1 MVLVLLGPPG
11 SGKGTLSAKLKNE
24 LGYIHLSTG
33 DLFRKIMKSDSPL
46 GKKIN
51 EVIQSGKLVS
61 DDLTNEL
68 VKQELSSIQNKN
80 IVLDGYPRTVDQAK
94 YLDSI
99 TKVDKAVLIDVN
111 KDIIIK
117 RISGRRM
124 CPKCNSIY
132 NIYFMPP
139 KSENICDHDGTT
151 LIQRKDDNIDS
162 VTKRLEVY
170 ENQTKPLIDYY
181 NHRQILVK
189 FDGNGTQDQMFEAIK
204 KF

>member
-1 MVLVLLGPPG
+1 MVLVLLGAPG

-51 EVIQSGKLVS
+51 EIIQSGKLVS

-99 TKVDKAVLIDVN
+99 TKVDKAVLINVN
-111 KDIIIK
+111 NDIVIK

-139 KSENICDHDGTT
+139 KSENVCDHDGTT

-162 VTKRLEVY
+162 ITKRLEVY
-170 ENQTKPLIDYY
+170 EKQTKPLIDYY
-181 NHRQILVK
+181 KHRQILVE
-189 FDGNGTQDQMFEAIK
+189 FDGNNNQDQMFEAIK

>member
-1 MVLVLLGPPG
+1 MVLVLLGAPG

-68 VKQELSSIQNKN
+68 VKQELDSIKNKN

-139 KSENICDHDGTT
+139 KSENVCDHDGST

>member
-1 MVLVLLGPPG
+1 MVLVLLGAPG

-99 TKVDKAVLIDVN
+99 TKVDKAILINVNNDV
-111 KDIIIK
+111 IIK

-139 KSENICDHDGTT
+139 KSKNVCDHDGTT

-170 ENQTKPLIDYY
+170 EKQTKPLIDYY
-181 NHRQILVK
+181 KHRQILVE
-189 FDGNGTQDQMFEAIK
+189 FDGNNNQDQMFEAIK

>member
-1 MVLVLLGPPG
+1 MVLVLLGAPG

-46 GKKIN
+46 SKKIN

-68 VKQELSSIQNKN
+68 VKQELDSIKNKN

-139 KSENICDHDGTT
+139 KSENVCDHDGST